1 MGGIKD
7 TSAVESLYPFLYAQ
21 SNDVDAVLAEVR
33 QSTVDKA
40 RYVMQLREQVL
51 ERDADRIAA
60 CAAGMADAFAAGGQ
74 LFSFGNG
81 GSCTD
86 AQTLASLCV
95 HPRSGERAL
104 PAISLTGDAAVM
116 TALSNDIGFEVV
128 FARQLGAF
136 GKASDIAVGISTS
149 GNSENLLRAFEE
161 AGRRGML
168 TIGLSGYDGGKMAE
182 LGCIDHLFVVPSTAI
197 PRIQE
202 VQTTIYHCLWEL
214 TVAAL
219 RDRSNAPEPPLH
231 GGEPRDHRGTG
242 RTTRH

>member
-1 MGGIKD
+1 MGGTKD

-33 QSTVDKA
+33 ESTVDKVQ
-40 RYVMQLREQVL
+40 YVMELREQVL
-51 ERDADRIAA
+51 ERDADRIVT
-60 CAAGMADAFAAGGQ
+60 CAAAMADAFAAGGR

-86 AQTLASLCV
+86 AQSLASLCMR
-95 HPRSGERAL
+95 PETGEQAL
-104 PAISLTGDAAVM
+104 PAMSLTGDAAVM
-116 TALSNDIGFEVV
+116 TALSNDIGFDVV
-128 FARQLGAF
+128 FARQLAAF

-161 AGRRGML
+161 ASRRGML
-168 TIGLSGYDGGKMAE
+168 TVGLSGYDGGKMAE
-182 LGCIDHLFVVPSTAI
+182 LNTIDHLFIVPSTAI

-219 RDRSNAPEPPLH
+219 RGRSKAPES
-231 GGEPRDHRGTG
+231 
-242 RTTRH
+242 TTRRG